1 MSYSSLCG
9 FCPVA
14 PQGFSVGMQFCWLL
28 SVILP
33 IREGAFSA
41 NFTPEILDRFRELCK
56 KQSKS
61 YSKVLERL
69 AEIYLET
76 NGEVLNYPSVPA
88 TPKQLKSASESIEPV
103 LLQEL
108 QNRMEQLEGDYK
120 NADDRLEDLIE
131 GIEKRLGGVR
141 KLNFPCLA
149 NLLIFNFNICYYLL
163 IC

>member
-1 MSYSSLCG
+1 MGYSTLCV

-69 AEIYLET
+69 AELYLET
-76 NGEVLNYPSVPA
+76 NGEILNFPSVPT
-88 TPKQLKSASESIEPV
+88 TPKRSNDLSESIEPV
-103 LLQEL
+103 LLQDL
-108 QNRMEQLEGDYK
+108 QNRMEQLESDYR
-120 NADDRLEDLIE
+120 NADDRLEYLLE
-131 GIEKRLGGVR
+131 GFEKRLG
-141 KLNFPCLA
+141 
-149 NLLIFNFNICYYLL
+149 LLEK
-163 IC
+163 

>member
-1 MSYSSLCG
+1 MGYSTLCV

-131 GIEKRLGGVR
+131 GIEKRLGG
-141 KLNFPCLA
+141 LEN
-149 NLLIFNFNICYYLL
+149 
-163 IC
+163 